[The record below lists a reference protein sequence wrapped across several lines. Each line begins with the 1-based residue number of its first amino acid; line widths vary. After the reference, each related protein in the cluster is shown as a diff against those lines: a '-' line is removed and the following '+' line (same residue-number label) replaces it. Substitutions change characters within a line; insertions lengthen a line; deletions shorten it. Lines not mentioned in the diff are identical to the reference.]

1 MDRTVPPGAA
11 ILLDFI
17 RGLET
22 GRSDSSAYNVIY
34 ANKQDKLPK
43 PITTMTVAE
52 LQEHQTE
59 GWPAKSTA
67 AGGYQFMRATLR
79 DLRKEL
85 GLRDGQMFDPNLQD
99 RLGYHLLKRRG
110 YEAFVAGKLS
120 VQGFALNLAKEWA
133 SLPVLAH
140 TRGSERQVQRG
151 QSYYA
156 GDGLNKSLVKPEAVE
171 AILASVLKA
180 GSFPVPPPPDI
191 DPYPDPIP
199 TVPLPPATKHGIGGW
214 IVAAVVIA
222 AALAALAIFTPIF

>member
-17 RGLET
+17 RGIET
-22 GRSDSSAYNVIY
+22 GRTDASAYNVIY
-34 ANKQDKLPK
+34 ANKQGKLPK

-52 LQEHQTE
+52 LQGHQAS

-67 AGGYQFMRATLR
+67 AGGYQFMRATLG

-85 GLRDGQMFDPNLQD
+85 GLRDSQRFDPNLQD

-110 YEAFVAGKLS
+110 YEAFMAGKLS
-120 VQGFALNLAKEWA
+120 VQGFGLNLAKEWA
-133 SLPVLAH
+133 SLPVLAA
-140 TRGSERQVQRG
+140 TKGGSRQVSRG

-171 AILASVLKA
+171 ALLASVLKA

-191 DPYPDPIP
+191 DHYPETPAAAPRKGIP
-199 TVPLPPATKHGIGGW
+199 GW
-214 IVAAVVIA
+214 VYFLALVVAVVIGL
-222 AALAALAIFTPIF
+222 ALFTPIF